1 LSPGDQRSLAVKTKL
16 ALIVA
21 VACLGLGFAAP
32 AFAYGPNAA
41 TVADSTSSIG
51 PGGSLTVTG
60 TNFAPGDTVTIVLHS
75 APVTLGTTTAN
86 PSGAFSVVVTI
97 PSDTAPGDHQI
108 VASDPDG
115 DSASTNLMVTGTVPV
130 ATATPSLPFT
140 GADIAALSGVG
151 AIALALGGMLI
162 LTGRRRRRVVQ

>member
-1 LSPGDQRSLAVKTKL
+1 VKAKF

-21 VACLGLGFAAP
+21 VAAFGLSFSAP

-41 TVADSTSSIG
+41 TVGDSASSIG
-51 PGGSLTVTG
+51 PGGSLTVSG
-60 TNFAPGDTVTIVLHS
+60 SNFAPGDTVTIVLHS
-75 APVTLGTTTAN
+75 APITLATTTAN
-86 PSGAFSVVVTI
+86 PSGAFSAVVTI
-97 PSDTAPGDHQI
+97 PSDTAPGQHEI
-108 VASDPDG
+108 VASDTDG
-115 DSASTNLMVTGTVPV
+115 DSTSTNILVTGTVPV

-151 AIALALGGMLI
+151 AVALALGGMLI

>member
-1 LSPGDQRSLAVKTKL
+1 MKAKF

-21 VACLGLGFAAP
+21 VGCLGLAFAAP

-41 TVADSTSSIG
+41 TVGASTSSVG

-60 TNFAPGDTVTIVLHS
+60 NNFGPGDTVTVVLHS
-75 APVTLGTTTAN
+75 APVTLATTTADG
-86 PSGAFSVVVTI
+86 SGTFSVVVTI
-97 PSDTAPGDHQI
+97 PSDTAPGLHQI
-108 VASDPDG
+108 VASDTDG
-115 DSASTNLMVTGTVPV
+115 DSTSTSLLVVGTVPV
-130 ATATPSLPFT
+130 AVATPSLAFT

-151 AIALALGGMLI
+151 AIAVALGGMLI